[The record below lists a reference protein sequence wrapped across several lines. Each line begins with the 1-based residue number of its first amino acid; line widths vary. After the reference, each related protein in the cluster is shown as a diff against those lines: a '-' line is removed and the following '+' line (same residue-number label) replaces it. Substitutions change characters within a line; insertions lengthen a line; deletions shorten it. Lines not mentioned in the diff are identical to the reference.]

1 MTKQKLHKNIRIT
14 KEKNMYKIIKNN
26 TSTMASYESKKE
38 AYNAILSI
46 LFEITKNVPAN
57 SIEMINA
64 KGRLDFLIDGKLFAF
79 YQIVEFDANA
89 DENDKNSDSCWY
101 EERWYD
107 SDLENALL
115 YHEVPVTEK
124 TMKLMREKCK
134 HIFDDKSA
142 RNEMLEDKAFEI
154 KEAIQKAKEDQSTA
168 YMMII
173 TKETDEYPEKSLN
186 YFADRPWKGT
196 YVKTLVGNTVED
208 FFEETDI
215 EGLFY
220 QLIDNRKGIRISHGS
235 VDIDRIAEEISE
247 YQKNNGGKSDDIDK

>member
-1 MTKQKLHKNIRIT
+1 
-14 KEKNMYKIIKNN
+14 MYKIIKNN
-26 TSTMASYESKKE
+26 TFTMASYKSKKE

-79 YQIVEFDANA
+79 YQIIEFDANA
-89 DENDKNSDSCWY
+89 DENDKNSDRCWY

-107 SDLENALL
+107 SDLEIALL

-154 KEAIQKAKEDQSTA
+154 KEAIQKAKEDQSPA
-168 YMMII
+168 YTMII
-173 TKETDEYPEKSLN
+173 TKETSECPEKSLN

-196 YVKTLVGNTVED
+196 YVKTLVGNTAED

-247 YQKNNGGKSDDIDK
+247 YQKNNGGKSDDINK

>member
-1 MTKQKLHKNIRIT
+1 M
-14 KEKNMYKIIKNN
+14 
-26 TSTMASYESKKE
+26 SSS
-38 AYNAILSI
+38 
-46 LFEITKNVPAN
+46 
-57 SIEMINA
+57 
-64 KGRLDFLIDGKLFAF
+64 LIDGKLFAF

-154 KEAIQKAKEDQSTA
+154 KEAIQKAK
-168 YMMII
+168 
-173 TKETDEYPEKSLN
+173 
-186 YFADRPWKGT
+186 
-196 YVKTLVGNTVED
+196 
-208 FFEETDI
+208 
-215 EGLFY
+215 
-220 QLIDNRKGIRISHGS
+220 
-235 VDIDRIAEEISE
+235 
-247 YQKNNGGKSDDIDK
+247 

>member
-1 MTKQKLHKNIRIT
+1 MTKQKQQKQHKNIRIT

-26 TSTMASYESKKE
+26 TFTMASYESKKE

-46 LFEITKNVPAN
+46 FFEITKNAIAN
-57 SIEMINA
+57 SIEIINA
-64 KGRLDFLIDGKLFAF
+64 KDRFDFLIDGKLFAF

-115 YHEVPVTEK
+115 YHEVPVTEN

-142 RNEMLEDKAFEI
+142 RNEMLEDMAFEI
-154 KEAIQKAKEDQSTA
+154 KKARKMQRLQKRMKQQIST
-168 YMMII
+168 
-173 TKETDEYPEKSLN
+173 
-186 YFADRPWKGT
+186 
-196 YVKTLVGNTVED
+196 
-208 FFEETDI
+208 
-215 EGLFY
+215 
-220 QLIDNRKGIRISHGS
+220 
-235 VDIDRIAEEISE
+235 
-247 YQKNNGGKSDDIDK
+247 YQKSMGILQILLKISVKAVKRRHQC

>member
-1 MTKQKLHKNIRIT
+1 MTKQKQHKNIRIT

-26 TSTMASYESKKE
+26 TSMMANYESKKE

-124 TMKLMREKCK
+124 TMRLMREKCK

-142 RNEMLEDKAFEI
+142 RNEMLEDMAFEI
-154 KEAIQKAKEDQSTA
+154 KEAIQKAQEDQSPA
-168 YMMII
+168 YIMII
-173 TKETDEYPEKSLN
+173 TKKTAKYPKKSLN
-186 YFADRPWKGT
+186 YFAARPWKGT
-196 YVKTLVGNTVED
+196 YVKTLVGNTAED

-220 QLIDNRKGIRISHGS
+220 QLIDNRKGMRISHGS

>member
-1 MTKQKLHKNIRIT
+1 MF
-14 KEKNMYKIIKNN
+14 KIIKNN
-26 TSTMASYESKKE
+26 TFTMASYESKKE

-46 LFEITKNVPAN
+46 FFELTKNVAAD

-64 KGRLDFLIDGKLFAF
+64 KDRLDLLIDGKLFAF

-89 DENDKNSDSCWY
+89 DENSDSCWY

-134 HIFDDKSA
+134 DIFDDKSA

-154 KEAIQKAKEDQSTA
+154 KEAIQKAK
-168 YMMII
+168 
-173 TKETDEYPEKSLN
+173 
-186 YFADRPWKGT
+186 
-196 YVKTLVGNTVED
+196 
-208 FFEETDI
+208 
-215 EGLFY
+215 
-220 QLIDNRKGIRISHGS
+220 
-235 VDIDRIAEEISE
+235 
-247 YQKNNGGKSDDIDK
+247 